1 MSDDEF
7 SSLAKRHKTEDTSDL
22 DISPIL
28 TDSSQD
34 KSVDLY
40 QTEEKKKKTSFF
52 LSSFI
57 HETKVI

>member
-28 TDSSQD
+28 TDSFAD

-40 QTEEKKKKTSFF
+40 QIEKKKKISFF
-52 LSSFI
+52 FSLI